1 MSDFYLL
8 DIERT
13 IAFNRPF
20 YWKGNRCGYT
30 PELEF
35 AGLFHK
41 QVAETIVKNDLDN
54 KTVMISQ
61 DMIFQIL
68 GGEMKRHE
76 GDTAD

>member
-20 YWKGNRCGYT
+20 FWKGNKHGYT
-30 PELEF
+30 PDLKF

-41 QVAETIVKNDLDN
+41 HVAEMIVEHDLDN

-61 DMIFQIL
+61 ELIFQIL
-68 GGEMKRHE
+68 GGEMKFHE
-76 GDTAD
+76 GITEN